1 MTEIYQQRKS
11 SGVYIGYDR
20 RANAGDRRRNSNRR
34 RENQTRFVV
43 WTADR
48 NKVAS
53 FQREEDAIKFVK
65 GEITF
70 SSLKLQYIVCPKT
83 NQRDTGKMDRH
94 CVRYIEQIQL
104 CQPMNAKFTDRRRET
119 RRKEL

>member
-43 WTADR
+43 WTADG
-48 NKVAS
+48 NEAAS
-53 FQREEDAIKFVK
+53 FQREEYALNFVRR
-65 GEITF
+65 EIAY
-70 SSLKLQYIVCPKT
+70 SSLKLQYIVRPKI
-83 NQRDTGKMDRH
+83 NQRDTGRIDRH
-94 CVRYIEQIQL
+94 GVRYIEKIQL
-104 CQPMNAKFTDRRRET
+104 CEALDAKFTDRRRKT